1 MGINGSLTQ
10 AQITAA
16 RKAMRA
22 PKVIYTPALIRQI
35 KKRAAQ
41 GRPNTGRIS

>member
-1 MGINGSLTQ
+1 MNGSMTP
-10 AQITAA
+10 AQIAAA

-35 KKRAAQ
+35 KKAMAQ
-41 GRPNTGRIS
+41 GRPNTGTIAR

>member
-1 MGINGSLTQ
+1 MGINGSMTQ
-10 AQITAA
+10 AQIIAA

-35 KKRAAQ
+35 KKRMAQ

>member
-35 KKRAAQ
+35 KKRQAQ
-41 GRPNTGRIS
+41 GRPNTGKIS